1 MSNAQDINDKGTI
14 VGWSN
19 NTINSNSFSRRAVV
33 WKNGTISD
41 LNNLIP
47 PNSGCEL
54 YTAQVINNRTY
65 ATVTCDRF
73 AREQRSGALT
83 AALVKS
89 VRV

>member
-47 PNSGCEL
+47 PNSGWEL
-54 YTAQVINNRTY
+54 YTAQAINNRGQI
-65 ATVTCDRF
+65 VGNGRHN
-73 AREQRSGALT
+73 GAIHSFLLT
-83 AALVKS
+83 PAKKPQ
-89 VRV
+89 